1 MREKDK
7 FKKNKGFRLSKR
19 KECKKSK
26 SNKEKE

>member
-7 FKKNKGFRLSKR
+7 FKKNKEIRLSKR
-19 KECKKSK
+19 KECKNSK